1 MTLYTYDGGPIG
13 TMQFLAMS
21 YTFTGKERDPESGL
35 DHTRFRQYSS
45 SLGRWMHPDP
55 AGLAAVRPA
64 NPQSWNR
71 YAYAANSPTSVVD
84 PLGLNYCYVGGGPQG
99 GQIVEME
106 SGQCPN
112 GNAASGSTAAA
123 PISGYEIFDA
133 ISGQPGAYLSLDMY
147 GNMSF
152 GFSLDL
158 YQFIA
163 NLPGVHGLSVS
174 GWTYLVRDLGPVTTA
189 SGFLADKIASAEV
202 ANWLNANYPGSVDQI
217 TSNLNQTLKD
227 FANSGLN
234 MANIFMPKIIW
245 AVVVN
250 YAQQYSL
257 GNDWAEYFY
266 DYFKNLGPALPKNP

>member
-1 MTLYTYDGGPIG
+1 
-13 TMQFLAMS
+13 MQDDSVQHAS
-21 YTFTGKERDPESGL
+21 TSSTGKERDSESGL
-35 DHTRFRQYSS
+35 DHTWFRQYSS

-55 AGLAAVRPA
+55 AGLAASHSA
-64 NPQSWNR
+64 NPRSWNR
-71 YAYAANSPTSVVD
+71 YAYAANSPTNLVD
-84 PLGLNYCYVGGGPQG
+84 FLGLNYCYIS
-99 GQIVEME
+99 GQIIETE

-112 GNAASGSTAAA
+112 GNAASGNNPAA
-123 PISGYEIFDA
+123 PIWGYEIFDA
-133 ISGQPGAYLSLDMY
+133 ISGQPGTYLSIEMY

-245 AVVVN
+245 AVIVN